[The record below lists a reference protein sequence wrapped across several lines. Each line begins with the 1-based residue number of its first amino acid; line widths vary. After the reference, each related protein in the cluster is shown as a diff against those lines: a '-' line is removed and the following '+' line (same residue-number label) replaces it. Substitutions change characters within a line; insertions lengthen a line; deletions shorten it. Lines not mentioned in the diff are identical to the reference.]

1 MNILS
6 DIQNLNC
13 KNYFFTTTDY
23 GYTKLPLKSTLRL
36 LSSHKKLDLFD
47 KFENVD
53 YSFGIN
59 FELLRD
65 LFISKNPKI
74 INQKDLIFNNLPNEY
89 LKSSNK
95 NIREIIELIS
105 GEKFNDMGQVFLNL
119 SFKKDGTI
127 SKI

>member
-1 MNILS
+1 MNFKHIYKICTCAEWSQAKKNGKFTGSKKDILDGFIHLS
-6 DIQNLNC
+6 N
-13 KNYFFTTTDY
+13 KNQ
-23 GYTKLPLKSTLRL
+23 
-36 LSSHKKLDLFD
+36 LSGTFKKYYL
-47 KFENVD
+47 
-53 YSFGIN
+53 
-59 FELLRD
+59 
-65 LFISKNPKI
+65 
-74 INQKDLIFNNLPNEY
+74 NQKDLICNNLPNEY